1 VQHFD
6 LSFWAFEKLAHP
18 LFGTMMLNFRPVDCY
33 TKKPF
38 DTFVPGFI
46 NETIYGDRVESG
58 WSYNVYESDQNQFAL
73 PGAGVGGSNATCLAP
88 RAKGGVTF
96 TARNGSAS
104 GYQPFTKANTL
115 TISIRNNGTAGN
127 TGVPQNLKLTLQ
139 NTEQELY
146 CGGNVILGQTVQPS
160 STKGDYSVFSIPMGQ
175 FGCNNPSLAQVDALG
190 IQNTGDQSEAFC
202 MDDIALVGGTTGST
216 ATAGRK
222 LK

>member
-1 VQHFD
+1 MGLLLNQPLNVQ
-6 LSFWAFEKLAHP
+6 
-18 LFGTMMLNFRPVDCY
+18 
-33 TKKPF
+33 
-38 DTFVPGFI
+38 
-46 NETIYGDRVESG
+46 
-58 WSYNVYESDQNQFAL
+58 
-73 PGAGVGGSNATCLAP
+73 
-88 RAKGGVTF
+88 
-96 TARNGSAS
+96 
-104 GYQPFTKANTL
+104 
-115 TISIRNNGTAGN
+115 
-127 TGVPQNLKLTLQ
+127 VPQNLKLTLQ

-202 MDDIALVGGTTGST
+202 MDNIALVAGTTGST